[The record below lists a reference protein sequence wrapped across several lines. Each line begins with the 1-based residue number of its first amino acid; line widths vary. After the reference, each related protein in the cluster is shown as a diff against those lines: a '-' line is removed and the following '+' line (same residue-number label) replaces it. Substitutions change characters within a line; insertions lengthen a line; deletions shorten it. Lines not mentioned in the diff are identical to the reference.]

1 MYVLAAMLVLSACS
15 NTCKHDD
22 PTKIVVVE
30 GVAPTCQK
38 TGLTEGMKCTICD
51 TMVVPQTIVETI
63 QCIESVWIVDEEA
76 TNYKDGKRHAEC
88 TMCAK
93 LLKEGVIPSK
103 IQFTLLSNGTYELCS
118 VDGCKDKDIVIPN
131 EYNGLPVTS
140 IGIAAFD
147 GCTLLESIT
156 IPDSVTSIGY
166 AAFRSCTSLESIT
179 IPDSV
184 TSIGN
189 AAFCSCTSLENITIP
204 DSVTSI
210 GAEAFYDCD
219 SLESITIPDSVTSIG
234 ADAFDECR
242 WLKIIYCEATS
253 KPREW
258 SSEWNWNGSILDYVP
273 VVWGYTGE

>member
-63 QCIESVWIVDEEA
+63 QCIESNWIVDEEA

-140 IGIAAFD
+140 IG
-147 GCTLLESIT
+147 
-156 IPDSVTSIGY
+156 Y
-166 AAFRSCTSLESIT
+166 AAFRSCTSLE
-179 IPDSV
+179 
-184 TSIGN
+184 N
-189 AAFCSCTSLENITIP
+189 
-204 DSVTSI
+204 
-210 GAEAFYDCD
+210 
-219 SLESITIPDSVTSIG
+219 ITIPDSVTSIG